1 MAIAYVTLG
10 SQRYK
15 VERAWTQA
23 DISSITS
30 VAVLADGRIAA
41 LLRRPACVLVL
52 APDGQVSARWSLED
66 VLCPH
71 HISASPQGGVL
82 VTDLDGHQVLALD
95 AQGHEQWRLGKPE
108 QPRWQEPFNHPTHA
122 VECADGG
129 LWVTDGYGNTVVHR
143 FDPQRQWLAALGV
156 PGSGPLQFSTPHM
169 LACAADGSVWVADR
183 ENNRVQHLDAQ
194 GRYLGELRPM
204 HKPMAVAVQTDGSV
218 LVSDQTASLS
228 LFDPDSGTLVGR
240 CRVQGV
246 YGHGLSAGLDGR
258 IYIAEMLPDCLTCLQ
273 PA

>member
-1 MAIAYVTLG
+1 MAYVTLG

-52 APDGQVSARWSLED
+52 APDGQVSARWSLEEI
-66 VLCPH
+66 LCPH
-71 HISASPQGGVL
+71 HISARPQGGVL

-95 AQGHEQWRLGKPE
+95 AQGNEQWRLGKPE

-143 FDPQRQWLAALGV
+143 FDPQRQWLAALGA
-156 PGSGPLQFSTPHM
+156 PGSGPLQFSTPI
-169 LACAADGSVWVADR
+169 CWPV
-183 ENNRVQHLDAQ
+183 
-194 GRYLGELRPM
+194 P
-204 HKPMAVAVQTDGSV
+204 P
-218 LVSDQTASLS
+218 TAR
-228 LFDPDSGTLVGR
+228 SGWLT
-240 CRVQGV
+240 
-246 YGHGLSAGLDGR
+246 GR
-258 IYIAEMLPDCLTCLQ
+258 IIVSSIWMRKAVIGASCAPCTS
-273 PA
+273 PWR

>member
-1 MAIAYVTLG
+1 MAVAYVTLG
-10 SQRYK
+10 AQRYK

-23 DISSITS
+23 DITSITS
-30 VAVLADGRIAA
+30 VVVLADGRIAA

-52 APDGQVSARWSLED
+52 APDGQVSTRWSLED
-66 VLCPH
+66 ILCPH
-71 HISASPQGGVL
+71 HISARPQGGVL

-143 FDPQRQWLAALGV
+143 FDPQRQWLAALGA

-183 ENNRVQHLDAQ
+183 ETTESSIWMRKAVIWASCAPCTNPWPWPCKQMV
-194 GRYLGELRPM
+194 RYW
-204 HKPMAVAVQTDGSV
+204 
-218 LVSDQTASLS
+218 LVTKQ
-228 LFDPDSGTLVGR
+228 PV
-240 CRVQGV
+240 
-246 YGHGLSAGLDGR
+246 
-258 IYIAEMLPDCLTCLQ
+258 CLYSTRTQ
-273 PA
+273 APW